1 MLLRDADRKMGLTEL
16 MAGLATDRRQPK
28 KVRHAIK
35 EMIRERVYAIGLGY
49 EDANDL
55 DLLNSDPALK
65 SACGKLP
72 SDHDLA
78 SQPTISR
85 PQNSVTRK
93 DLLEMAFRA
102 DGSFG
107 VEDVISWCEGN
118 DVDYV
123 LGLSTNKKLAELSTP
138 VQMDAALKYKWEGDG
153 CREYGEFGYQAK
165 TWARERRVIVKA
177 EITGGE
183 LAPRYVVTS
192 LARSPRRAYEFYCR
206 RGDQE
211 NRIKEM
217 KLDLA
222 SGRTSCHRFLANQF
236 RLLLHSAACVLMGTL
251 QEALEGTQ
259 WAKAQI
265 GTIRTRLLKVG
276 ARVVETCRKVWFH
289 LPTSFPEKEA
299 WARA

>member
-153 CREYGEFGYQAK
+153 CREYDEFGYQAK

-177 EITGGE
+177 EITGGGACAPLCSDKPGEVSPEGLRVLLSSRRSGEPYQGDEAGSRERSDE
-183 LAPRYVVTS
+183 LPQVSCEPVSA
-192 LARSPRRAYEFYCR
+192 SPAQRRLR
-206 RGDQE
+206 
-211 NRIKEM
+211 
-217 KLDLA
+217 
-222 SGRTSCHRFLANQF
+222 ANGNVAGG
-236 RLLLHSAACVLMGTL
+236 S
-251 QEALEGTQ
+251 
-259 WAKAQI
+259 
-265 GTIRTRLLKVG
+265 
-276 ARVVETCRKVWFH
+276 
-289 LPTSFPEKEA
+289 
-299 WARA
+299 